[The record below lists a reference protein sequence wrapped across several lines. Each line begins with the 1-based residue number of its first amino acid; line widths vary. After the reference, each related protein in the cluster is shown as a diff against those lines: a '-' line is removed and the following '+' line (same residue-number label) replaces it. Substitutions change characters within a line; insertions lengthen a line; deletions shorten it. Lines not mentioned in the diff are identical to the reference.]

1 MDIFVVESDT
11 VEVPNND
18 VDFCCTENA
27 EVEEDRPG
35 RFTAPLMRVYDA
47 KVAINSSFCPKSAL
61 TFGAMA
67 PIYHASCDF
76 EEALAAAASR
86 SSESG
91 MHVTLVVTSAA
102 KIPLL
107 LQLLRSRAISNCWGL
122 LWRKTVFSTS
132 SCMNHNVVIFP
143 FFLRNHEYHGVFRSS
158 TLSIRPWQPGV
169 SAMKGWVDPRDR
181 SSVKGELRSSLE
193 ETLPEVLS
201 CSDLGDSW
209 FDSAVESFAGGD
221 SIVQQDWSA
230 ILSYMPGVFR
240 RLARGDE
247 SGCSHGPVHARH
259 FGLPEELVGLQAAS
273 RVAVG
278 SPERFHASNRLS
290 DVSQL
295 ILVEA
300 EKLFASHRPEV
311 EWIVERLDEDVQI
324 GLHSETL
331 SPEVEDLTSRF
342 AEGRR
347 WERLDKAGASIDGV
361 RQFYARVD
369 DESCKLDELCRLC
382 KELRRRFK
390 VQVAN
395 SSARVMEVAEEMR
408 ERGLSAFGIHSGMG
422 EREVE
427 LIKRSEQRSVIV
439 TDHGCSKGARD
450 VINFEM
456 PLSPEDYF
464 ERASKLRD
472 QVTKVVISLVVGGQE
487 YELLDR
493 VTSLYGVDID
503 LLPSQ
508 PKRYLYYDVVM

>member
-1 MDIFVVESDT
+1 
-11 VEVPNND
+11 
-18 VDFCCTENA
+18 
-27 EVEEDRPG
+27 
-35 RFTAPLMRVYDA
+35 
-47 KVAINSSFCPKSAL
+47 
-61 TFGAMA
+61 MA
-67 PIYHASCDF
+67 PIDHPASCDF
-76 EEALAAAASR
+76 EEALAAAARGINVSA
-86 SSESG
+86 

-122 LWRKTVFSTS
+122 VGRMSEDEWMLRALSFVVATPEEVRGTALFSSRLEALVLDKAAVAQNTFFHELLYESRHRKLPVFPAQPR
-132 SCMNHNVVIFP
+132 VP
-143 FFLRNHEYHGVFRSS
+143 VFR
-158 TLSIRPWQPGV
+158 RPWQHGV

-201 CSDLGDSW
+201 CSGLGDSW
-209 FDSAVESFAGGD
+209 FDSAVESFADGD

-230 ILSYMPGVFR
+230 ILSYMPGVFH
-240 RLARGDE
+240 RLARGDKWLTLVLAPD
-247 SGCSHGPVHARH
+247 CRAAPIARFMQVFARH

-278 SPERFHASNRLS
+278 SPERFHPSNRLS
-290 DVSQL
+290 DVCQL

-300 EKLFASHRPEV
+300 DKLFASHRPEM
-311 EWIVERLDEDVQI
+311 EWIVERLEEDVQI

-331 SPEVEDLTSRF
+331 PPEVEDLASRF
-342 AEGRR
+342 AKRHR
-347 WERLDKAGASIDGV
+347 WERLDKAGASMDGI
-361 RQFYARVD
+361 RQFYACVD

-390 VQVAN
+390 VQAAVVCN
-395 SSARVMEVAEEMR
+395 SSARVVEVVEEMR
-408 ERGLSAFGIHSGMG
+408 KRGLSAFGIHSGMG

-456 PLSPEDYF
+456 PLSPGDYF
-464 ERASKLRD
+464 ERASKQRD

-487 YELLDR
+487 CELLDR
-493 VTSLYGVDID
+493 VRSLYGVDID

-508 PKRYLYYDVVM
+508 PKRPVL